1 MDDIKETLN
10 DVKNSLQE
18 LREGVDTSSKLQVCG
33 CPNMMT
39 LIGDKITANDLS
51 QVVELSSSKY
61 SGKKQS
67 VFSKDDLEFQESRRN
82 VKLES

>member
-1 MDDIKETLN
+1 MLKIRCKNCGKELT
-10 DVKNSLQE
+10 S
-18 LREGVDTSSKLQVCG
+18 SSKLQVCG

-51 QVVELSSSKY
+51 LVVELSSSKY

-67 VFSKDDLEFQESRRN
+67 VFSKSELEFQESRKKRKIRKLDFE
-82 VKLES
+82 VK